1 MTTTTAA
8 GPAVYATSLRAIG
21 TDVRVVVTEPAA
33 LPQARELLVVAL
45 AELDLA
51 ASRFRPDSEL
61 SRTNRLAATA
71 AGGGREQLT
80 VTVSPELAE
89 LLTVA
94 LRVENLT
101 DGLVTPATGAALVAA
116 GYDADLDVV
125 RRREP
130 TTEPGRPQPIPTPR
144 IGLTGCRVTLPAGTM
159 LDLGSSAK
167 AHAAQRCANRIAECV
182 GGGVL
187 VDLGG
192 DIGCAGTPPRD
203 GWRIGVR
210 DWTGRTRQTVCVH
223 DNQAFATSSTRVR
236 TWRRGR
242 TIVHHIIDPRTGTP
256 ARTPWAQ
263 VTCMAADTV
272 LANAASTAAVIV
284 ADDAPEWL
292 TRRRIPALLVD
303 HDGHGYRVAGWP
315 PETSTGEAI

>member
-1 MTTTTAA
+1 MTATTDV
-8 GPAVYATSLRAIG
+8 GPPVYATSLRAIG

-33 LPQARELLVVAL
+33 LPQAREFLVVAL
-45 AELDLA
+45 AELDLV
-51 ASRFRPDSEL
+51 ASRFRPESEL
-61 SRTNRLAATA
+61 SRTNRLAA
-71 AGGGREQLT
+71 AGAGCGREQLT

-116 GYDADLDVV
+116 GYDVDLDVV

-130 TTEPGRPQPIPTPR
+130 TTEPGRPQSIPTPR
-144 IGLTGCRVTLPAGTM
+144 IGLTGCRLTLPAGTM

-167 AHAAQRCANRIAECV
+167 SHAAQRSANRIAEYV
-182 GGGVL
+182 GVGVL

-210 DWTGRTRQTVCVH
+210 DWTGRTRQTVRVH
-223 DNQAFATSSTRVR
+223 ANQAFATSSTRVR
-236 TWRRGR
+236 TWRRGAR
-242 TIVHHIIDPRTGTP
+242 IVHHIIDPRTGTP

-272 LANAASTAAVIV
+272 LANAASTAAVIA

-303 HDGHGYRVAGWP
+303 HDGHEYRVAGWP

>member
-1 MTTTTAA
+1 MTTTTAV

-61 SRTNRLAATA
+61 SRTNRLAGTT

-130 TTEPGRPQPIPTPR
+130 TTEPGHPQPIPTPR
-144 IGLTGCRVTLPAGTM
+144 IGLTGCRVTLPAG
-159 LDLGSSAK
+159 
-167 AHAAQRCANRIAECV
+167 
-182 GGGVL
+182 
-187 VDLGG
+187 
-192 DIGCAGTPPRD
+192 
-203 GWRIGVR
+203 
-210 DWTGRTRQTVCVH
+210 
-223 DNQAFATSSTRVR
+223 
-236 TWRRGR
+236 
-242 TIVHHIIDPRTGTP
+242 
-256 ARTPWAQ
+256 
-263 VTCMAADTV
+263 
-272 LANAASTAAVIV
+272 
-284 ADDAPEWL
+284 
-292 TRRRIPALLVD
+292 
-303 HDGHGYRVAGWP
+303 
-315 PETSTGEAI
+315 